1 MAHQKR
7 MQYRDSKG
15 ERKYWKETVGPA
27 EHREPVGG
35 QRARFLRGF
44 GNKPLYFVRYRIIR

>member
-35 QRARFLRGF
+35 QRARLLRGF